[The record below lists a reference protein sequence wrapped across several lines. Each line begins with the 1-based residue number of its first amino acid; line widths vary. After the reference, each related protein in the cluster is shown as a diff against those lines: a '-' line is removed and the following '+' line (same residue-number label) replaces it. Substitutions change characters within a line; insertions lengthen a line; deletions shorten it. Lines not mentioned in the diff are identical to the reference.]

1 LPEKWT
7 NTNQLDKLV
16 LPSMSSMP
24 CGKTAVVFF
33 INFMSRHRR
42 VNPHGKNGCLFLP
55 PAMKTIAKFLEE
67 F

>member
-1 LPEKWT
+1 
-7 NTNQLDKLV
+7 
-16 LPSMSSMP
+16 MP